1 MSQEHIVKSFDSE
14 LTRLYGEINGMGELA
29 LSQLSRALD
38 AVNQR
43 SASIASEVIEQDK
56 QIDALERDVG
66 HDVLRLLALR
76 QPMARDLREVYGAL
90 KVSADIERIGDYAKN
105 IAKRS
110 IILSGTQA
118 LPATGGLTAL
128 INLAKELVSEA
139 LLSYKSH
146 DAERAIAVR
155 VRDIEL
161 DRAYTSLFR
170 EVLTYMAEDP
180 RQITP
185 STHLLFMAKNIERIG
200 DHATN
205 IAEVAYFVVTGDNLI
220 EARPKVETVVG

>member
-1 MSQEHIVKSFDSE
+1 MAQEHIVKSFDSE
-14 LTRLYGEINGMGELA
+14 LKRLYGEIDGMGALA

-38 AVNQR
+38 AVNLR
-43 SASIASEVIEQDK
+43 SESIASEVIEHDK

-110 IILSGTQA
+110 KILSSTQA

-128 INLAKELVSEA
+128 IHLAKELVSEA
-139 LLSYKSH
+139 MLAYRTQ
-146 DAERAIAVR
+146 DAERAQVVR
-155 VRDIEL
+155 ARDIEL

-205 IAEVAYFVVTGDNLI
+205 IAEVAYFVVTGDNLLD
-220 EARPKVETVVG
+220 ARPKVETVVG